1 MNPSRQRCLNSSAV
15 KNRIKDTP
23 SVLREG
29 QSIVDDLKVSLRDY
43 QVQEQRETVI
53 VQTRV
58 DATLE
63 FGRVLEDAA
72 VLLVHETLRSHI
84 RTINRDMKEYSEPDS
99 EVLFQI
105 EDHANDA
112 ILERLNDR
120 ITNLEK
126 YLGVQ

>member
-1 MNPSRQRCLNSSAV
+1 MNPSRQRCINSSAI
-15 KNRIKDTP
+15 KNRTKDTP
-23 SVLREG
+23 DVLNDGR
-29 QSIVDDLKVSLRDY
+29 SIVEDLKVSLRDY
-43 QVQEQRETVI
+43 QVKEQTESAI
-53 VQTRV
+53 VQSRAEAAV
-58 DATLE
+58 E

-72 VLLVHETLRSHI
+72 VLLAHETLRSHI